1 MHLPHTHT
9 ELGRRVR
16 REEVGLK
23 GVNSV
28 GKGKQRGIKRGRKC
42 CGGRGGARGEE
53 GGRGMMKRQLGRRKD
68 ERKEDLII
76 KEPPKA
82 DELV

>member
-1 MHLPHTHT
+1 M
-9 ELGRRVR
+9 
-16 REEVGLK
+16 
-23 GVNSV
+23 
-28 GKGKQRGIKRGRKC
+28 
-42 CGGRGGARGEE
+42 GGRGGARGEE